1 MTGLVLG
8 FIIAFVGGSYIL
20 YKILEDNKR
29 EGP

>member
-8 FIIAFVGGSYIL
+8 FIIAFVGGGYIL